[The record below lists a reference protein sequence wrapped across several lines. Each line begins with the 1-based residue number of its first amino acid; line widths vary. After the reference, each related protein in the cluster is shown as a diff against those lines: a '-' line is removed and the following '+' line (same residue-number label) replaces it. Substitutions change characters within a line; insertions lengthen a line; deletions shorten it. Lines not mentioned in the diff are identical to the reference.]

1 MDESG
6 ENRLY
11 TAIQIKIIERIERQ
25 LSPISYFNQS
35 GSQAKMDNESGS
47 VLLGA
52 ESQFAR
58 PDNRIAIC
66 GGSAS
71 ILRYPRRNVV
81 ATNCLLVDT
90 EFTEKSEAEKYEK
103 WKWAMTSQHVKMP

>member
-1 MDESG
+1 MDESV

-11 TAIQIKIIERIERQ
+11 AAIRIEIIESIERQ
-25 LSPISYFNQS
+25 LSPMSYFNQS
-35 GSQAKMDNESGS
+35 GSQAKMEYESGS

-52 ESQFAR
+52 ESQFAK

-66 GGSAS
+66 AS
-71 ILRYPRRNVV
+71 ILCYRRRNVV